1 MGTVKVNGGGPP
13 GDTHTSICWAFDP
26 DGEVIQ
32 YHGVLAELRGC
43 GGVLWWGSG
52 ASRSLRNQ
60 QASEAGWLFTSRGIV
75 CNTQSTL
82 HPQRTKTESRTT
94 AF

>member
-1 MGTVKVNGGGPP
+1 MGTVKVNGGVLQE
-13 GDTHTSICWAFDP
+13 THTSICWAFDP

-52 ASRSLRNQ
+52 A
-60 QASEAGWLFTSRGIV
+60 AEA
-75 CNTQSTL
+75 
-82 HPQRTKTESRTT
+82 
-94 AF
+94 

>member
-1 MGTVKVNGGGPP
+1 MGTVKVNAGGPP

-43 GGVLWWGSG
+43 EFLSGGVLGP
-52 ASRSLRNQ
+52 A
-60 QASEAGWLFTSRGIV
+60 EA
-75 CNTQSTL
+75 
-82 HPQRTKTESRTT
+82 
-94 AF
+94 